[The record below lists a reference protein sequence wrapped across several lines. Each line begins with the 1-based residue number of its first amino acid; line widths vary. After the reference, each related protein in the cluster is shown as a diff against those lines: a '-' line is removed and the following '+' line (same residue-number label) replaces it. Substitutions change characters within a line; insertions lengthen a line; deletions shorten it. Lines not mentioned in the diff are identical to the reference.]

1 VGDITVL
8 LMRREL
14 SINLGLNWGS
24 ANKCSQKVCAQTM
37 EIVEYASIF
46 QKDPSSKNSHFGK
59 GNWKK
64 GLFEMEIITC

>member
-1 VGDITVL
+1 
-8 LMRREL
+8 
-14 SINLGLNWGS
+14 
-24 ANKCSQKVCAQTM
+24 M